1 MLSQWS
7 WLLFLLAL
15 AASTIMLEEQAFP
28 KVTSASGAHTSPSEK
43 ARQYFSA
50 EEIAKGRAYA
60 RGRYI
65 LVSLRLAVT
74 LGLFA
79 LLTLTPLAGKIRDL
93 GVSAADG
100 RVWLTI
106 AVFGLLLGLLY
117 YAATFP
123 LSLYSAFL
131 REHAFGLSTQ
141 TFRSWAWDYA
151 KQALISTGITLPLL
165 ILLYALIRWSPHR
178 WYLPAWVVIVAVMAL
193 MTELAPILIDPLFHT
208 FRPVQDPALVER
220 IHTLTDRAGLRA
232 GSILEV
238 DASRRTKKTNAYFT
252 GLGGTRRVV
261 LYDTLITTSTPEEVE
276 LVLAHELGHWR
287 RHHIWKGIAL
297 GAASTLAALW
307 LIARLLNA
315 AAGSGRF
322 GFIHPADVV
331 SLPLMLLAFAVLN
344 IGTMPIQVA
353 ISRAFEREAD
363 LESLRLTGNP
373 EAFIASEV
381 TLARANL
388 ADIQPP
394 RVIVWF
400 LYTHPPVLERIAM
413 AEAYSRKEIR

>member
-7 WLLFLLAL
+7 WLLFVLAL
-15 AASTIMLEEQAFP
+15 AASTIMFEERALP
-28 KVTSASGAHTSPSEK
+28 KVPSASGVHASHAEK

-50 EEIAKGRAYA
+50 EEIARGQTYA

-65 LVSLRLAVT
+65 LVFLRLAVT

-79 LLTLTPLAGKIRDL
+79 LLALTPLAAKIRDL
-93 GVSAADG
+93 SVSAAGG

-123 LSLYSAFL
+123 LSLYGSFL

-151 KQALISTGITLPLL
+151 KQALINTGIMLPLL
-165 ILLYALIRWSPHR
+165 ILLYALIRWSPER
-178 WYLPAWVVIVAVMAL
+178 WYIPAWAVIVAVMAL
-193 MTELAPILIDPLFHT
+193 MTELSPILIDPLFHT

-261 LYDTLITTSTPEEVE
+261 LYDTLVTTATPEEVE

-307 LIARLLNA
+307 LIARLLSV

-331 SLPLMLLAFAVLN
+331 SLPLMLLLFAALN
-344 IGTMPIQVA
+344 VVTMPIQVA
-353 ISRAFEREAD
+353 ISRTFEREAD
-363 LESLRLTGNP
+363 LESLRLTDNP
-373 EAFIASEV
+373 EAFIASEIK
-381 TLARANL
+381 LARANL
-388 ADIQPP
+388 ADVQPP
-394 RVIVWF
+394 KVIVWS
-400 LYTHPPVLERIAM
+400 LYTHPPVLERIAT
-413 AEAYSRKEIR
+413 AEAYSGKEIQ

>member
-15 AASTIMLEEQAFP
+15 AASTIMFEERALP
-28 KVTSASGAHTSPSEK
+28 KVPAGFGVHPSPAEK
-43 ARQYFSA
+43 AQQYFRA
-50 EEIAKGRAYA
+50 EEIARGRAYA
-60 RGRYI
+60 GGRYI

-79 LLTLTPLAGKIRDL
+79 LLTFTTLAARIRDL
-93 GVSAADG
+93 SVSVAGG
-100 RVWLTI
+100 RVWLTV

-123 LSLYSAFL
+123 LSLYGNFL

-141 TFRSWAWDYA
+141 TFRSWIWDYA
-151 KQALISTGITLPLL
+151 KHALISTGMMLPLL
-165 ILLYALIRWSPHR
+165 IVLYALIRWNPHR
-178 WYLPAWVVIVAVMAL
+178 WYLPAWLVIVVVMAL

-220 IHTLTDRAGLRA
+220 IRTLTNRAGLRT

-261 LYDTLITTSTPEEVE
+261 LYDTLIATSTPEEVE

-287 RHHIWKGIAL
+287 QHHIWKGIAL

-307 LIARLLNA
+307 LIARLLNV
-315 AAGSGRF
+315 AAGPGRF

-331 SLPLMLLAFAVLN
+331 SLPLMLLAFVTLN
-344 IGTMPIQVA
+344 VVTMPIQVA

-381 TLARANL
+381 KLARANL
-388 ADIQPP
+388 ADIHPP
-394 RVIVWF
+394 KAIVW
-400 LYTHPPVLERIAM
+400 LMYTHPPVLERIAM
-413 AEAYSRKEIR
+413 AEAYSTKEIR